1 MPENMRPN
9 SDRSLYLPNYAE
21 RWKSVFLTLTC
32 ELAYVILTYE
42 LAENCNKCHIIMQK
56 VFVAHFYAY
65 SKFGTQGSGFKL

>member
-1 MPENMRPN
+1 MRPN

-21 RWKSVFLTLTC
+21 RWKSVLTLTC
-32 ELAYVILTYE
+32 E

-65 SKFGTQGSGFKL
+65 SKFGTQGSAFKL